1 MKARIENAYN
11 KLNIFNLH
19 DDHFT
24 SLVIEYLCIVII
36 LSKHSRKIIII
47 VINFTI
53 KLKLRNPSSTKE
65 QYLCENQAYL
75 MYKR

>member
-19 DDHFT
+19 DHFT

-65 QYLCENQAYL
+65 QYL
-75 MYKR
+75 